1 MSRSARVATSH
12 GRDASAVPRYAED
25 RGRET
30 FEETRGTCLYAD
42 GAVSHG
48 SHAEAECTRSR
59 DVAIMLRS
67 FREMPARTTPEPD
80 DPSLD
85 LPPLDGEGHEDEEP
99 TGAVGAEEE
108 LEPIRDTGD
117 ALDDATAE
125 ADPVEE
131 IAVEGAEAGWL
142 VDAEETGIDVGTF
155 DVGIGAETKIL
166 EDEEPDHRAHDYEIG
181 GDESETGVDG
191 GEEGPLADDEELRE
205 EDLPALDADDDG
217 DMDEEALYDRAAL
230 GADEEL
236 RWDDRAWARIEATV
250 DGAREESE
258 DSGLLAIPGDDP
270 KLGPRDAVWRR
281 FEESGRLTAATF
293 VPGESVVVAL
303 DTPERP
309 VLVRILADGIAR
321 IIAEVD
327 VGTAEDDGAACR
339 VTTLRWDATRG
350 CIVATGSFGTQAFRP
365 A

>member
-1 MSRSARVATSH
+1 M
-12 GRDASAVPRYAED
+12 AV
-25 RGRET
+25 
-30 FEETRGTCLYAD
+30 
-42 GAVSHG
+42 
-48 SHAEAECTRSR
+48 
-59 DVAIMLRS
+59 
-67 FREMPARTTPEPD
+67 RTTPEPD

-99 TGAVGAEEE
+99 SGAAGTEED
-108 LEPIRDTGD
+108 LEPIRDGGD

-131 IAVEGAEAGWL
+131 IAVDGAEAGWL

-166 EDEEPDHRAHDYEIG
+166 EDEEPDHNRAHDDEID
-181 GDESETGVDG
+181 GDEDDTGVDG

-217 DMDEEALYDRAAL
+217 DVDEDGLYDRAAL
-230 GADEEL
+230 GTEEEL
-236 RWDDRAWARIEATV
+236 RWDDRAWGRVEIAVEA
-250 DGAREESE
+250 AREEGE

-270 KLGPRDAVWRR
+270 KLGPRDATWRR
-281 FEESGRLTAATF
+281 FEESGRLTAAAF
-293 VPGESVVVAL
+293 VPGEGVVVAL

-309 VLVRILADGIAR
+309 VLVRILADGVAR
-321 IIAEVD
+321 IIAEVE
-327 VGTAEDDGAACR
+327 TATADDDGAACR

-350 CIVATGSFGTQAFRP
+350 CIVASGSFGTQAFRP